1 MIKQTTYHLNTI
13 DGQVE
18 LTITPINE
26 QLPGGDYFAT
36 GVYKLTDG
44 VVGMGEIIFDE
55 TMTDWEYNG
64 LDELSWEEAAEVARF
79 IKNYSDPTSANPDLL
94 QSPE

>member
-13 DGQVE
+13 DGPVE

-94 QSPE
+94 QSSE